1 MAVGL
6 KNAGN
11 LLSSW
16 EGDATPFQTD
26 LVANFDFSVIE
37 SCVSRSSF
45 VWFRGTDDQTQYKE
59 CHVYNSIL
67 KAGKPQIRVEYKSSV
82 KKCPAKV
89 DGVTFSVYS
98 GEVLNTKHINLD
110 CV

>member
-37 SCVSRSSF
+37 SCVSPPPSHSF
-45 VWFRGTDDQTQYKE
+45 PHDSDNQTQYKE
-59 CHVYNSIL
+59 CHVYDSIL

-98 GEVLNTKHINLD
+98 GETLNTKQINLD
-110 CV
+110 C